1 MLRARHPRILFL
13 CLVLAAAPAA
23 AQSCTT
29 GPEMEAPLKSALES
43 TALQIFQA
51 AAGGNLA
58 TLRGSLAPTLNAN
71 LLETAVNENKG
82 DLTGAT
88 GTLRAVFLLD
98 AGNLPQTQT
107 VEFFC
112 GVVNTSRYTAF
123 RIEDLV
129 PGRYAYALVDGAGG
143 KGPIMMSQVLQEI
156 GGQWKLAGFVLRPA
170 SLGGHDGFWYLGKA
184 RDFGTKGQRLDAWFY
199 YLTAW
204 RLTAPVDFMSTPN
217 MDKLSTEVQA
227 ARPPELPTRDQPLAL
242 VAGGKTYPLID
253 MFAAPAADAL
263 HLVVKYQ
270 VPSVA
275 DPRQAY
281 QNNLAVIKA
290 VVVRFPELREAF
302 SGVVA
307 RAVAPSGE
315 DYGTLLPM
323 KDVK

>member
-1 MLRARHPRILFL
+1 MLRARQTRALLL

-23 AQSCTT
+23 AQSCTP
-29 GPEMEAPLKSALES
+29 GPEMEAPLRSALES

-51 AAGGNLA
+51 AAAGNLA
-58 TLRGSLAPTLNAN
+58 VLRGSLAPTLNAS
-71 LLETAVNENKG
+71 LLEAAVSENKG
-82 DLTGAT
+82 DLAGAT
-88 GTLRAVFLLD
+88 GALRAVFLLD
-98 AGNLPQTQT
+98 AGSLSQTQT

-112 GVVNTSRYTAF
+112 GVMNSSAYTAF
-123 RIEDLV
+123 RIEELA

-156 GGQWKLAGFVLRPA
+156 GGQWKLAGFVLRPT
-170 SLGGHDGFWYLGKA
+170 SLGGHDGSWYLGKA
-184 RDFGTKGQRLDAWFY
+184 RDFKTRGQRLDAWFY
-199 YLTAW
+199 YMTAW
-204 RLTAPVDFMSTPN
+204 RLTAPADFMSSPN
-217 MDKLSTEVQA
+217 LDKLSTEVLA
-227 ARPPELPTRDQPLAL
+227 ARPAELPTRDQPLAL

-263 HLVVKYQ
+263 NLVVKYQ
-270 VPSVA
+270 VASVA

-281 QNNLAVIKA
+281 QDNLAVIKA
-290 VVVRFPELREAF
+290 VVGRFPELREAF

-315 DYGTLLPM
+315 DYGSLLAM